1 MVKESFSIPL
11 RAVVYREGKWWLAH
25 CLELD
30 LVAEGGTADE
40 ALRDLMDL
48 TVLQVQTACKEGNLE
63 SVFRP
68 APAAI
73 WRLFAIADPRSTIR
87 RRLPKSIER
96 FDARELAL
104 N

>member
-1 MVKESFSIPL
+1 MESFSIPL

-30 LVAEGGTADE
+30 LVAEGATPDD
-40 ALRDLMDL
+40 ALRDLTDL
-48 TVLQVQTACKEGNLE
+48 TILQIRTAQEDGNLE
-63 SVFRP
+63 AVFRS

-73 WRLFAIADPRSTIR
+73 WRLFAMANPRSTGR
-87 RRLPKSIER
+87 RRLPKPIER
-96 FDARELAL
+96 FEAREYAL